1 MQDDV
6 FLTTEEAAAYL
17 RLKERKLYELVAH
30 AAIPC
35 SKVTGKWLFPR
46 AALDRWVSA
55 GLARPDGFVAEPVP
69 PIIGGSHDP
78 LLEWAARQ
86 SGSGLALLA
95 EGSEA
100 GLDRLERNEVAAAAL
115 HLHGQDGDD
124 RANLE
129 GVAARAGLHDAVVIG
144 FVRREQG
151 FVVAAGNP
159 LGIGSLDDVARAA
172 PRIGLRPRGAARATA
187 AGGAPRPYGPPG
199 RQPPAGSRYLSDRTG
214 PRPCRPEWGY
224 RLRHRHAG
232 RCRDARARLRSPRL
246 GALRHRP
253 ASPQLF
259 RAPRAEAHHVH
270 AQPCLCA
277 ARRGAGGYDLAETGI
292 VRLND
297 DDGAHRPI

>member
-100 GLDRLERNEVAAAAL
+100 GLDRLERNEVAAAAI
-115 HLHGQDGDD
+115 HLHGQADDD
-124 RANLE
+124 RANID
-129 GVAARAGLHDAVVIG
+129 GVAARAGLHDAVVIA
-144 FVRREQG
+144 FARREQG
-151 FVVAAGNP
+151 FMVAAGNP
-159 LGIGSLDDVARAA
+159 LGIGSLDDIARSRA
-172 PRIGLRPRGAARATA
+172 RIGLRPKA
-187 AGGAPRPYGPPG
+187 AGAQMLLEAIVVRAGIPADRLQRAPGTYPTGPDLALAVRAGEIDCGIATRAVATMHGLDFIPLVWERFDLVLRRRSYFEPSVQKLVALIRAPVFAQRAGALSGYDVVD
-199 RQPPAGSRYLSDRTG
+199 AGS
-214 PRPCRPEWGY
+214 
-224 RLRHRHAG
+224 
-232 RCRDARARLRSPRL
+232 
-246 GALRHRP
+246 
-253 ASPQLF
+253 
-259 RAPRAEAHHVH
+259 
-270 AQPCLCA
+270 
-277 ARRGAGGYDLAETGI
+277 
-292 VRLND
+292 VRLN
-297 DDGAHRPI
+297 R